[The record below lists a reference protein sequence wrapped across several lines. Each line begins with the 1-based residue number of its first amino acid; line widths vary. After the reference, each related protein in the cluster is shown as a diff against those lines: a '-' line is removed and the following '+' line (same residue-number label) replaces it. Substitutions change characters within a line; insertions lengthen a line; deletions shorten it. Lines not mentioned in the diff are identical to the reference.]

1 MPKLKSSKK
10 ALIQSEKAQI
20 RNRATRTAMRSAI
33 KAVRTAADPATAKL
47 ALVKAASR
55 IDKTAKKGVIHKKTA
70 DRYKSRLTKLV
81 QKLA

>member
-1 MPKLKSSKK
+1 VPKLKASKK
-10 ALIQSEKAQI
+10 SLIQSEKAQI

-33 KAVRTAADPATAKL
+33 KAVRTADDPATAKQ

>member
-1 MPKLKSSKK
+1 MPNLKASKK
-10 ALIQSEKAQI
+10 SLIQNQKAQV
-20 RNRATRTAMRSAI
+20 RNRATRTSMRSAI
-33 KAVRTAADPATAKL
+33 KAVRTAADPAAAKA

-70 DRYKSRLTKLV
+70 DRYKSRLTRLV

>member
-1 MPKLKSSKK
+1 MPKLKASKK
-10 ALIQSEKAQI
+10 SLIQSEKAQI

-33 KAVRTAADPATAKL
+33 KAVRTADDPATAKQ